1 MTLRLIAIAISSVCL
16 AFGQGP
22 LRFELKRFEKK
33 TTSCHVILEYPEIT
47 SAASPEARDRINAGI
62 LKLLLRQNS
71 WPASD
76 SGSRSLEGY
85 VSSFLNECAAEQD
98 RPEHHPLYM
107 RKFVTIFRYTPPIL
121 SFKCEADEDS
131 GGAHPFGT
139 ILFINFETSTGQT
152 IALPDVL
159 KEGAFPKLQSLA
171 EGIFRRENKLSPRES
186 LSEHDYT
193 FPEDRFKLNDN
204 FGFGENALVFLFNT
218 YEIGPGAM
226 PGTQVTIDYP
236 FLRELLKPGLDL
248 ERWQSDKQVVGK

>member
-1 MTLRLIAIAISSVCL
+1 MAMSSVCL

-22 LRFELKRFEKK
+22 LRFELKRFEKE
-33 TTSCHVILEYPEIT
+33 TRSCHVILEYPEIT

-85 VSSFLNECAAEQD
+85 VNAFLRECVAEQD
-98 RPEHHPLYM
+98 RPERHPLYM

-121 SFKCEADEDS
+121 SFKCEADEDA

-139 ILFINFETSTGQT
+139 VLFTNFEAGTGET
-152 IALPDVL
+152 IALRDVL
-159 KEGAFPKLQSLA
+159 KEGAFPQLRSLA
-171 EGIFRRENKLSPRES
+171 EGIFRRENKLSPREN
-186 LSEHDYT
+186 LSENGYT
-193 FPEDRFKLNDN
+193 FPEDKFKLNDN
-204 FGFGENALVFLFNT
+204 FGFGEKSLVFLFNT

-226 PGTQVTIDYP
+226 PSTELTIDYASV
-236 FLRELLKPGLDL
+236 RELLKPGLELAL
-248 ERWQSDKQVVGK
+248 ERWQSDKWVAGK